1 MMAGGTSAA
10 SHVFLLE
17 IVLNTTRVKSGHS
30 VDRSGG
36 SDHGS
41 RSSPVPD
48 GCSLCYSR
56 ESAKIRT
63 YAHMSSLGK
72 DPKGTGMLSVHFG
85 PAFHSLLPS
94 MSRL

>member
-1 MMAGGTSAA
+1 MMAGGTSTA
-10 SHVFLLE
+10 SHVSLLE
-17 IVLNTTRVKSGHS
+17 LVLNTTRVKSGHS
-30 VDRSGG
+30 ADRSGG
-36 SDHGS
+36 SDRGS

-48 GCSLCYSR
+48 GCSLRYSR

-72 DPKGTGMLSVHFG
+72 GPKGTGILSVHFG
-85 PAFHSLLPS
+85 PEFPSLLPS